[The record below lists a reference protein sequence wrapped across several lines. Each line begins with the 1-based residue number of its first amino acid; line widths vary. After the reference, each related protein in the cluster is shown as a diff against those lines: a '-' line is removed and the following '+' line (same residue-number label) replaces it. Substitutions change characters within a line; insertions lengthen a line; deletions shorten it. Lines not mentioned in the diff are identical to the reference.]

1 MAPPPQDIELN
12 PFGTYKIKEESLTH
26 GSSYS
31 MREPNYEESKEPRME
46 RIINSF
52 RRDPNSK
59 FFPSRDLDDIGP
71 LESVRRHNN
80 GSPFYDLRRAALA
93 TANSNG
99 LSRKLKGRHL
109 QMIAIGGSIG
119 AHTFYRRSHVVVKLL
134 NQSTTIPLLS
144 LLTPLQAP
152 ACSWHLVRRLPRE
165 VLRLCSLPFPSSVL
179 CCIAHVRR

>member
-119 AHTFYRRSHVVVKLL
+119 AHAFYRRSQVVVKSL
-134 NQSTTIPLLS
+134 NQLYRY
-144 LLTPLQAP
+144 
-152 ACSWHLVRRLPRE
+152 C
-165 VLRLCSLPFPSSVL
+165 LC
-179 CCIAHVRR
+179 